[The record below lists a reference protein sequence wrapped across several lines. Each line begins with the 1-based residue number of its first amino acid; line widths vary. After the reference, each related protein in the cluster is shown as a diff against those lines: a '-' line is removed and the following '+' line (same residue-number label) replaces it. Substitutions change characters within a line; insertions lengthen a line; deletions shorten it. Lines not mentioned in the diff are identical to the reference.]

1 MCTIDTDVVDLV
13 FSGVVDIEWIDV
25 VNAVMVCS
33 LPDAVAVVVSAA
45 AGMVG
50 ADAVDVGVFIFFFM
64 GALLIFCL
72 LIILATTAVAVFV
85 FDNSGFVA
93 VVALV
98 DVCVG

>member
-1 MCTIDTDVVDLV
+1 MDLV

-50 ADAVDVGVFIFFFM
+50 NDAIDVGVFKFFFVY
-64 GALLIFCL
+64 ALLIFCI
-72 LIILATTAVAVFV
+72 LIILPTTAVAAFV
-85 FDNSGFVA
+85 FDISGFVA